1 MANWSYVKKWE
12 NPQET
17 IKAIDKEYGRIPS
30 SPVFFGYW
38 AKVSLYRVALKDYEE
53 GLHSLIQ
60 ENTCTCGLR
69 ISKSDNPLAMIESKH
84 HRNHKTL
91 EPEPNPMFRGI
102 VGKRITMPLMP
113 NGWQHPVDELWDSSV
128 RKMNECKQPSLRSK
142 AYSDTQQ
149 LFHC

>member
-1 MANWSYVKKWE
+1 MPKWSYVKEWE
-12 NPQET
+12 NPKEK
-17 IKAIDKEYGRIPS
+17 IKAIDKEYGRITS

-69 ISKSDNPLAMIESKH
+69 INKSANLLAIIESKH

-91 EPEPNPMFRGI
+91 EPEPNPKFRGL
-102 VGKRITMPLMP
+102 VGRRITMPLQP
-113 NGWQHPVDELWDSSV
+113 KDWQHPVDVLWDV
-128 RKMNECKQPSLRSK
+128 LIEQCMDDE
-142 AYSDTQQ
+142 TGT
-149 LFHC
+149 

>member
-1 MANWSYVKKWE
+1 MPEWSYVKEWE
-12 NPQET
+12 NPKEK
-17 IKAIDKEYGRIPS
+17 IKAIDMEYGRITS

-69 ISKSDNPLAMIESKH
+69 INKSANPLAIIESKH

-91 EPEPNPMFRGI
+91 EPEPNPKFRGL
-102 VGKRITMPLMP
+102 VGRRITRPLMP
-113 NGWQHPVDELWDSSV
+113 MDWRHEVDVLWDEIAANANLS
-128 RKMNECKQPSLRSK
+128 
-142 AYSDTQQ
+142 
-149 LFHC
+149 F

>member
-17 IKAIDKEYGRIPS
+17 IKAIDKEYGKITS
-30 SPVFFGYW
+30 SPVYFGYW

-69 ISKSDNPLAMIESKH
+69 INKSDNLLAIIESKH

-91 EPEPNPMFRGI
+91 EPEPNPKYRGL
-102 VGKRITMPLMP
+102 VGRRITMPLMP
-113 NGWQHPVDELWDSSV
+113 MDWRHEVDVLWDLMV
-128 RKMNECKQPSLRSK
+128 EVTKVK
-142 AYSDTQQ
+142 SD
-149 LFHC
+149 

>member
-1 MANWSYVKKWE
+1 MPTKNWSYVAKWE

-17 IKAIDKEYGRIPS
+17 ISRIDNLYGKITS

-38 AKVSLYRVALKDYEE
+38 ARVSLHRVALKDYEE

-60 ENTCTCGLR
+60 ENICSCGLR
-69 ISKSDNPLAMIESKH
+69 ISKPENPLAIIESEH

-91 EPEPNPMFRGI
+91 EPETNPKFRGL

-113 NGWQHPVDELWDSSV
+113 NGWQHPVDKLWDGLLS
-128 RKMNECKQPSLRSK
+128 NSL
-142 AYSDTQQ
+142 DHETGT
-149 LFHC
+149 

>member
-1 MANWSYVKKWE
+1 MAKWRYVKEWE

-17 IKAIDKEYGRIPS
+17 IHEIQKYYGKITS

-38 AKVSLYRVALKDYEE
+38 AKVSLYRVTLKDYEE

-60 ENTCTCGLR
+60 ENTCSCGLR
-69 ISKSDNPLAMIESKH
+69 ISKSDNLLAIIESKH

-91 EPEPNPMFRGI
+91 EPETNPMFRGK

-113 NGWQHPVDELWDSSV
+113 KEWQHPVDELWDRMV
-128 RKMNECKQPSLRSK
+128 RMQKEMGDPNIKY
-142 AYSDTQQ
+142 AVA
-149 LFHC
+149 